1 LDHHHIVMIK
11 LHIDLP
17 LNTTLP
23 SVISD
28 SFNVMCFTGSLSCH
42 SAGVVVE
49 EGVVAVVLTEVVV
62 VEVDS
67 EGVVE
72 VDSEGV
78 VEVDSEGVEEVEVE
92 VDLTDIKTLVHRNM
106 LSVSYIAFFRAFVCI
121 CILLQL
127 YHAINCIDALLVSA
141 VGEFLH
147 PCEDEIVCKCV
158 TEENKVPYFNA
169 PIYLENKEQ
178 IGKVDEIFGQ
188 IRDFVSL
195 HVLPFMLTV
204 LSPFTATS
212 KLNSYS

>member
-1 LDHHHIVMIK
+1 
-11 LHIDLP
+11 
-17 LNTTLP
+17 
-23 SVISD
+23 
-28 SFNVMCFTGSLSCH
+28 MCFTGSLSCH

-127 YHAINCIDALLVSA
+127 LVS
-141 VGEFLH
+141 
-147 PCEDEIVCKCV
+147 C
-158 TEENKVPYFNA
+158 NKLY
-169 PIYLENKEQ
+169 
-178 IGKVDEIFGQ
+178 
-188 IRDFVSL
+188 
-195 HVLPFMLTV
+195 
-204 LSPFTATS
+204 
-212 KLNSYS
+212 